1 METEIFTV
9 QNVKC
14 GGCVNNIKEGLGSI
28 ADIQNVDVT
37 IENGHVKVEGDN
49 LSRQQIAQKLGELGY
64 PEA

>member
-9 QNVKC
+9 QNIKC
-14 GGCVNNIKEGLGSI
+14 GGCVNNIKEGLTTITNIHSV
-28 ADIQNVDVT
+28 NVA
-37 IENGHVKVEGDN
+37 IEGGLVKIEGDN

>member
-14 GGCVNNIKEGLGSI
+14 GGCVNNIKEGLTAVSG
-28 ADIQNVDVT
+28 IQNVTVT
-37 IENGHVKVEGDN
+37 IETGLVQVEGES
-49 LSRQQIAQKLGELGY
+49 LSHEQIAQKLGELGY

>member
-1 METEIFTV
+1 METETFTV

-14 GGCVNNIKEGLGSI
+14 GGCVNNIKEGLETI
-28 ADIQNVDVT
+28 ANIHNVNVT
-37 IENGHVKVEGDN
+37 IEGGLVSVEGDA

>member
-14 GGCVNNIKEGLGSI
+14 GGCVNNIKEGLGSVPG
-28 ADIQNVDVT
+28 IQNVNIT
-37 IENGHVKVEGDN
+37 IEGGQVTVEGDA
-49 LSRQQIAQKLGELGY
+49 LSRQQIIQKLGELGY